1 MILDGP
7 EHGPLQA
14 SFYSVILFVSMI
26 LALVA
31 QLSDDAD
38 LGHHYILC
46 FSLSSLVCAVAQL
59 RLQFTWEWGGYQDGR
74 YVCRYYCLWCG
85 ILVMRDCLRLTHTAK
100 CEETVARAR
109 ATTTSLRQ
117 KTHNGPRTYQ

>member
-1 MILDGP
+1 
-7 EHGPLQA
+7 
-14 SFYSVILFVSMI
+14 VILFVSVI

-59 RLQFTWEWGGYQDGR
+59 RLQFTWEWGGIRMG
-74 YVCRYYCLWCG
+74 G
-85 ILVMRDCLRLTHTAK
+85 T
-100 CEETVARAR
+100 
-109 ATTTSLRQ
+109 
-117 KTHNGPRTYQ
+117 